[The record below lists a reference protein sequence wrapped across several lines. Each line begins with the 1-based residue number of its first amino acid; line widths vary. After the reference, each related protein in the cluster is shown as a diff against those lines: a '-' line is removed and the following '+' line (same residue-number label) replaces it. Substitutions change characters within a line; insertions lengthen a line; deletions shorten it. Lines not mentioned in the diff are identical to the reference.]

1 MTAEE
6 LRNMITYL
14 EQQVQ
19 PGEEGTISFETTSE
33 EMIAAGLDPDG
44 VGRLVSM
51 PWWDEM
57 KEEVCSTPEFSEP
70 EDTPEQVLGYARDVV
85 GEYIRKRFSL

>member
-6 LRNMITYL
+6 LRNVITYL
-14 EQQVQ
+14 EQQIH
-19 PGEEGTISFETTSE
+19 PGEGGISFETTAE

-44 VGRLVSM
+44 VRKLVSM

-57 KEEVCSTPEFSEP
+57 KEDVCSTPEFCEP
-70 EDTPEQVLGYARDVV
+70 EDTAEQILAYARDVV
-85 GEYIRKRFSL
+85 GEYVRKRFSL